1 MAVPVFSAPLTEFL
15 TPPGLALGSLSGFSG
30 FNRLMDAWILSPI
43 ALYAFLAVGAVG
55 VALSM
60 PRPRVSPQLI
70 GGIIAAAAFGGLF
83 LFLART
89 DTPQP
94 PFFYIFAL
102 IAILSGLRVI
112 THPRPVY
119 AALYFI
125 FTILASSVLYLLLQA
140 EFMAFALLI
149 IYAGA
154 ILITYLFVI
163 MLATQAPTEDQLE
176 ALSEYDSYSREPLVA
191 TALGFVLLA
200 VLTGYMA
207 RGIKQISPRDAG
219 ADPQA
224 RLADM
229 PRKAIDSL
237 RARGAFEVFD
247 EPALRGLAPMMDTTH
262 GRMFLTLDRANTD
275 KLEAK
280 LSDPRFAELFGG
292 VEAGKAQ
299 VAQLRGENPN
309 ASTGGAFAKPPSD
322 EPAPKIETHSDGRK
336 TTPVRVN
343 IPKDATVEN
352 VELVG
357 FALVAKHPMA
367 LELAGVILLMAML
380 GAVVLARKQ
389 VEIGEAE
396 KAAAAARGT
405 TTLPGPRGYGDAA

>member
-1 MAVPVFSAPLTEFL
+1 
-15 TPPGLALGSLSGFSG
+15 
-30 FNRLMDAWILSPI
+30 MDAWILSPI
-43 ALYAFLAVGAVG
+43 ALYAFLALGAVG
-55 VALSM
+55 VALSL

-83 LFLART
+83 FFLARL

-94 PFFYIFAL
+94 PFFYLFAI

-119 AALYFI
+119 SALYFI

-163 MLATQAPTEDQLE
+163 MLATQAPTEDQME
-176 ALSEYDSYSREPLVA
+176 ALSEYDAYSREPLVA

-200 VLTGYMA
+200 VLTGYLA
-207 RGIKQISPRDAG
+207 RGVNDLSPRDSG
-219 ADPQA
+219 LDPQA
-224 RLADM
+224 RLVDM
-229 PRKAIDSL
+229 PRKALDALQS
-237 RARGAFEVFD
+237 RGAFEVFD
-247 EPALRGLAPMMDTTH
+247 RPALAGLAASIDPN
-262 GRMFLTLDRANTD
+262 RWRILVTLDRAKYD
-275 KLEAK
+275 ALEAK
-280 LSDPRFAELFGG
+280 LADPRFAEILGG
-292 VEAGKAQ
+292 EVAGRKTL
-299 VAQLRGENPN
+299 AQLRGEPLDAP
-309 ASTGGAFAKPPSD
+309 ASGGAFAKPSGSAED
-322 EPAPKIETHSDGRK
+322 AEDAPPPRAEDTRK
-336 TTPVRVN
+336 TAVFRVN
-343 IPKDATVEN
+343 IPKELTVEN

-367 LELAGVILLMAML
+367 LELAGIILLMAML

-396 KAAAAARGT
+396 KAAAASGARVG
-405 TTLPGPRGYGDAA
+405 GAA

>member
-1 MAVPVFSAPLTEFL
+1 
-15 TPPGLALGSLSGFSG
+15 
-30 FNRLMDAWILSPI
+30 MDSWLISPI

-70 GGIIAAAAFGGLF
+70 GGITSAAAFGGFF

-89 DTPQP
+89 DSPQP

-119 AALYFI
+119 SALYFI

-163 MLATQAPTEDQLE
+163 MLATQAPTEDQIE
-176 ALSEYDSYSREPLVA
+176 ALSEYDAYSREPLVA

-200 VLTGYMA
+200 VLTGYMS
-207 RGIKQISPRDAG
+207 RGVSQIVPRDA
-219 ADPQA
+219 ADNQQS

-229 PRKAIDSL
+229 PRKAVDSL

-247 EPALRGLAPMMDTTH
+247 EPALRGLAPMMDTNRGTVV
-262 GRMFLTLDRANTD
+262 LTLDRAKLD

-292 VEAGKAQ
+292 AEKGKKE
-299 VAQLRGENPN
+299 VAKLKSEPS
-309 ASTGGAFAKPPSD
+309 AIDTGGAFAKPSGD
-322 EPAPKIETHSDGRK
+322 DTPAPRAEAKTDGRN
-336 TTPVRVN
+336 TTQVRVN
-343 IPKDATVEN
+343 LPADASVEN

-367 LELAGVILLMAML
+367 LELAGIILLMAML

-389 VEIGEAE
+389 AEMGEDE
-396 KAAAAARGT
+396 KAAAAARLGE
-405 TTLPGPRGYGDAA
+405 RGAA

>member
-1 MAVPVFSAPLTEFL
+1 
-15 TPPGLALGSLSGFSG
+15 
-30 FNRLMDAWILSPI
+30 MDAWILSPI
-43 ALYAFLAVGAVG
+43 ALYAFLALGAIG
-55 VALSM
+55 VALSL

-94 PFFYIFAL
+94 PFFYLFAL

-163 MLATQAPTEDQLE
+163 MLATEAPSAEELDT
-176 ALSEYDSYSREPLVA
+176 LSDYDKHAREPLVSTVA
-191 TALGFVLLA
+191 GFLLLA
-200 VLTGYMA
+200 ALVGLLA
-207 RGIKQISPRDAG
+207 RGVAGTPAAGPEMVARDNA
-219 ADPQA
+219 ALLS
-224 RLADM
+224 RM
-229 PRKAIDSL
+229 PRKWEAV
-237 RARGAFEVFD
+237 RE
-247 EPALRGLAPMMDTTH
+247 ALVREEGIPDDAVVRRVD
-262 GRMFLTLDRANTD
+262 A
-275 KLEAK
+275 
-280 LSDPRFAELFGG
+280 
-292 VEAGKAQ
+292 
-299 VAQLRGENPN
+299 
-309 ASTGGAFAKPPSD
+309 
-322 EPAPKIETHSDGRK
+322 DGRALVEFASGWGGNEK
-336 TTPVRVN
+336 RQFVRALGPGDRMELPIPAGVN
-343 IPKDATVEN
+343 VQNIERVGF
-352 VELVG
+352 ELVG
-357 FALVAKHPMA
+357 GHPLG

-389 VEIGEAE
+389 VQIEEGR
-396 KAAAAARGT
+396 KADQAARGRLGASMRPMRVEEQAT
-405 TTLPGPRGYGDAA
+405 GGAVS